1 MIDLFNSIEE
11 ICREF
16 NIEYS
21 SDNKE
26 IMDQLKKLQFS
37 VHPDITNPDHSKF
50 RDEKDA
56 DMYYR
61 IELAKEFIRKT
72 KNTEII
78 EDDKKYLTVSEFEKL
93 YSLMKPN
100 EISETKK
107 IENEFSETCETK
119 FKQIKYSFLPK
130 RITIGSIMAVITFLW
145 SFPSVLYKNPAIQFL
160 FGDMFDAGDYAVL
173 TFVWLCLML
182 TLVLFLFLTFRR
194 ETLVE
199 NILSTFKNEKFQ
211 YEVLSLYVSNVLK
224 GERIIDKD
232 EFEKFLF
239 KEVLFDIGLSKR
251 YRYKGRLLHNI
262 PNSIKIYIGEL
273 IPKLTDMIIHKALEK
288 GLIEK
293 SSVLSWSEK
302 YIIKDCN
309 VFKISY
315 RGFI

>member
-1 MIDLFNSIEE
+1 MFNSIEE
-11 ICREF
+11 ICSEF
-16 NIEYS
+16 DIEYS

-56 DMYYR
+56 EMYYR

-72 KNTEII
+72 KKTEIV

-93 YSLMKPN
+93 YSLMKPI
-100 EISETKK
+100 EINETKK

-160 FGDMFDAGDYAVL
+160 FGDMYGVDGYAVL
-173 TFVWLCLML
+173 TIVWLCLMFV
-182 TLVLFLFLTFRR
+182 LVIFLFVTFRR

-224 GERIIDKD
+224 GERIIDKG

-239 KEVLFDIGLSKR
+239 NEVFFDTGLSIR
-251 YRYKGRLLHNI
+251 YRYRGKLLHNI
-262 PNSIKIYIGEL
+262 PNSIKTYVEEL

-302 YIIKDCN
+302 YIIKDCSI
-309 VFKISY
+309 FKISY